1 MIRYFIQ
8 KHTLMKY
15 LFSLSFIIL
24 SQFGFSQITDN
35 SVNKENFEKSGFP
48 FKGKRVLQVE
58 NISTPKEENYYIFS
72 KNERG
77 SAQDELYIQ
86 QFKKVNNEWKLTA
99 EQTIAEE
106 GIVTSVW
113 DARKSFFDAD
123 KDGEADALFVYSK
136 HRKDNLEKQL
146 SVALLLI
153 YKNQFYTIEN
163 TAEMNYDPMYDLYT
177 AGIEELPKEVQN
189 YFEDYWSK
197 LDKE

>member
-1 MIRYFIQ
+1 
-8 KHTLMKY
+8 MKY

-136 HRKDNLEKQL
+136 HPKDNLEKQL